1 MQGRGGKARACGVS
15 MQGGYVYIA
24 DHLAA
29 HAGTS
34 GSLGARAR
42 ARQWNTRTPAAPCA
56 RRFCGSFFR
65 RASHSQPAGPRTAR
79 AGRGARSGDP
89 SPHLSGPDWSPRPH
103 GRPAGASGLNVAPR
117 PARLCPHTHPH
128 THPHTRP
135 HNTTLMQTTAKGGQ
149 RWRKRDAPR
158 PSAPSS
164 DGTRMPTHQD
174 PHRCG
179 VSIRGPSP
187 TGQRTCCPHGRTLGR
202 PPVGGPA
209 EFLTF
214 LKRHDSGAAYSGH
227 GEAFRMTCDDS
238 ERPQQPQQD
247 PLLARIPTGSISFRG
262 PTPPG

>member
-1 MQGRGGKARACGVS
+1 MHFWGCSHTRLRAAFQYACLTLICFLWYCLARCSGGVGRGDGSCLRAVSQKSDRARGPCGRSCGQRGGVGGRESMQGRGGKAQACGVS

-24 DHLAA
+24 DTSPHTRVHLEV
-29 HAGTS
+29 S
-34 GSLGARAR
+34 GPAPG
-42 ARQWNTRTPAAPCA
+42 QWNTRTPAAPCA

-135 HNTTLMQTTAKGGQ
+135 HNTTLTPQTTATGGQ
-149 RWRKRDAPR
+149 SAETGRAAP

-164 DGTRMPTHQD
+164 DGTRMPTH
-174 PHRCG
+174 HRVSTGLALG
-179 VSIRGPSP
+179 VR
-187 TGQRTCCPHGRTLGR
+187 
-202 PPVGGPA
+202 
-209 EFLTF
+209 
-214 LKRHDSGAAYSGH
+214 
-227 GEAFRMTCDDS
+227 
-238 ERPQQPQQD
+238 
-247 PLLARIPTGSISFRG
+247 
-262 PTPPG
+262 